1 MKMLNKK
8 ISIYLLYLFPYI
20 IGVHV
25 LAYYFDSVVG
35 EYPTFLPP
43 IVLILLLFP
52 IYIGLGYMTGKSK
65 RSVTAIVGTVLH
77 VCIYRGCIYLLP
89 LIGIR
94 GGTAKVYFPIGVWFI
109 IICQLIGYWGARP
122 LPEEE

>member
-1 MKMLNKK
+1 MQMLNKK
-8 ISIYLLYLFPYI
+8 ISIYFLYLFPYI
-20 IGVHV
+20 IGVYV
-25 LAYYFDSVVG
+25 LTYYFDYVVG
-35 EYPTFLPP
+35 EYPAFLPP

-65 RSVTAIVGTVLH
+65 QSVTAIVGTVLH
-77 VCIYRGCIYLLP
+77 VCICRGCIYLLP

-94 GGTAKVYFPIGVWFI
+94 NGTAEVYFPIWVCLI
-109 IICQLIGYWGARP
+109 VICQLIGYWGARP